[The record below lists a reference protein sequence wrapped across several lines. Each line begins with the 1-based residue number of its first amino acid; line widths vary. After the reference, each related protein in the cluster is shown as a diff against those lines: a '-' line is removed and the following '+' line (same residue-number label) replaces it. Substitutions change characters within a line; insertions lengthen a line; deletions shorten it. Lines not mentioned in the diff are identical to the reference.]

1 MTFSVTLA
9 SVVIA
14 SAIISLAAP
23 AIASEAPAEG
33 AAKDA
38 HAPAEAGHGDGAPP
52 APKEDEHASFSRK
65 CFVETAEAAETP
77 ASSGEGPPQ
86 EASPPPESSG
96 HQGQHAPATDPK
108 TTHSTDSHEGG
119 DAHAPAA
126 AEGGHGDA
134 APHDAAEAAAPSGP
148 LPGDALLPDPQAQE
162 PYKLVRTLELVQ
174 DQIAIGNR
182 EAHINQR
189 QFIAEIEK
197 KLFDAPDAV
206 WRKPIN
212 SRAAII
218 YGLSGGNPKIFDKL
232 LRLGPLPCLDAGLL
246 KGLLAYSQGL
256 NQAAKSELADIEPR
270 SLGERAGAHLA
281 LAESMLL
288 AGDKPSRALEFLDY
302 VRILAPGTLLEEA
315 ALRRETV
322 VAALIEELEKFEML
336 TSQYMRRFGK
346 AVYASEFVS
355 RFAVAVAS
363 SRYANSDADFQR
375 LAGKMDRLD
384 PDMRRTIY
392 SAIAQAAI
400 VRGQVALA
408 RSGAVKLAE
417 LAKSDPA
424 LGQQAKLYE
433 GAAMLVTDKYEDG
446 AATLRAIDRRAL
458 NERDRPLLDAALQL
472 AIRLRL
478 PPQENGPVAE
488 PPPASGDQAK
498 VLQFDSLD
506 GVIGNAKVAIGS
518 ADELLAG
525 EKR

>member
-1 MTFSVTLA
+1 
-9 SVVIA
+9 
-14 SAIISLAAP
+14 
-23 AIASEAPAEG
+23 
-33 AAKDA
+33 
-38 HAPAEAGHGDGAPP
+38 
-52 APKEDEHASFSRK
+52 
-65 CFVETAEAAETP
+65 
-77 ASSGEGPPQ
+77 
-86 EASPPPESSG
+86 
-96 HQGQHAPATDPK
+96 
-108 TTHSTDSHEGG
+108 
-119 DAHAPAA
+119 
-126 AEGGHGDA
+126 
-134 APHDAAEAAAPSGP
+134 
-148 LPGDALLPDPQAQE
+148 
-162 PYKLVRTLELVQ
+162 
-174 DQIAIGNR
+174 
-182 EAHINQR
+182 
-189 QFIAEIEK
+189 
-197 KLFDAPDAV
+197 
-206 WRKPIN
+206 
-212 SRAAII
+212 
-218 YGLSGGNPKIFDKL
+218 
-232 LRLGPLPCLDAGLL
+232 LPCLDAGLL
-246 KGLLAYSQGL
+246 KGLLSYSQGL

-270 SLGERAGAHLA
+270 SLGERASAHLA

-288 AGDKPSRALEFLDY
+288 AGDKPSRAIEFLDY

-322 VAALIEELEKFEML
+322 VAALMEELEKFEML

-392 SAIAQAAI
+392 LGIAQAAI

-446 AATLRAIDRRAL
+446 AAALRAIDRRAL

-488 PPPASGDQAK
+488 PPPASGEQAK

-506 GVIGNAKVAIGS
+506 GVIGSAKVAIGS